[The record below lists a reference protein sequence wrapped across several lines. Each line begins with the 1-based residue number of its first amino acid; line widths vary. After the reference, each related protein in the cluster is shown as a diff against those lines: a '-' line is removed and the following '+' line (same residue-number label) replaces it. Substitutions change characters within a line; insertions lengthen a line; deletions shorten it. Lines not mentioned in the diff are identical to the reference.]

1 MVKYVKIP
9 ILYKDKLFKNNE
21 AKIGKRYEQIK
32 NILRGWEVLKQK
44 KKEITMIYIFI
55 QMNNPKTVNTTLI

>member
-9 ILYKDKLFKNNE
+9 FLYKDKLFKNNE

-44 KKEITMIYIFI
+44 KEITIIYIFI
-55 QMNNPKTVNTTLI
+55 QMNNPKTVNTMSI

>member
-9 ILYKDKLFKNNE
+9 FLYKDKLFKNNE

-44 KKEITMIYIFI
+44 KEITMIYIFI
-55 QMNNPKTVNTTLI
+55 QMNNPKTVNTMSI

>member
-9 ILYKDKLFKNNE
+9 FLYKDKLFKNNE

-44 KKEITMIYIFI
+44 KEITMIYIFI
-55 QMNNPKTVNTTLI
+55 QMNNPKTVNTTSI

>member
-1 MVKYVKIP
+1 MVKYVKMP
-9 ILYKDKLFKNNE
+9 FLYKDKLFKNNE

-44 KKEITMIYIFI
+44 KEITMIYIFI
-55 QMNNPKTVNTTLI
+55 QMNNPKTVNTMSI

>member
-9 ILYKDKLFKNNE
+9 FLYKDKLFKNND

-44 KKEITMIYIFI
+44 KEITMIYIFI
-55 QMNNPKTVNTTLI
+55 QMNNPKTVNTMSI